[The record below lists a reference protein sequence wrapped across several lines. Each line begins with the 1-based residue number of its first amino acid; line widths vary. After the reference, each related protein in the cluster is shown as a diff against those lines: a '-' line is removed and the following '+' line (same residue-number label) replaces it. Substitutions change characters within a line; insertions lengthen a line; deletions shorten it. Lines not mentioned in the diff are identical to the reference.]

1 MDPVIA
7 QAAETC
13 GLAANLIHS
22 VSSQQILFDYNY
34 KWGKIMSITKLQRF
48 KVYFLYF

>member
-22 VSSQQILFDYNY
+22 VSSQIFNIKK
-34 KWGKIMSITKLQRF
+34 KWYVYMSTTKWQKF
-48 KVYFLYF
+48 KEYFLYF